1 MKSKRFLS
9 ALLTLVLVF
18 ALLPVFSVPVRA
30 EGGNC
35 GVEGENGEYG
45 DNVTWSYSSRTLTIS
60 GTGDMGDLIGPNE
73 SNGLIV
79 CTPWRSRYAEINTVI
94 VESGVTRIGAW
105 AFSGLIHATS
115 FTIPDTV
122 QEIGQG
128 AFYYCKDLTT
138 LSLPEGLTRLEA
150 DFISKCDSLT
160 DFTIPES
167 VTSIGDYAFYY
178 DQKLSEI
185 TIPKNVTEI
194 GKMAFWYCK
203 SMKTIT
209 FEGSAPRFGNNGSSD
224 AIFYN
229 VTATAYYP
237 GDDPSWTESVRQ
249 NYDGKITWVAR
260 NKPVITAQPVPQTAA
275 AGQTASFTVAA
286 DGDDLTYQWQYSK
299 DNGKNWTNKTGATSA
314 GYTVTVK
321 ESYDGM
327 LYRCIVSNT
336 AGSVI
341 SDSAKLT
348 VIPKPVI
355 TTQPSAKTV
364 AAGTKATFKVVASG
378 EGLSYQWQYKTAGSS
393 TWKNKTGATKA
404 SYTVTAQES
413 YNGILYRCIVTNSGG
428 SVTSNSA
435 KLTVTPALPVIATQP
450 KAQTAAVGETATFK
464 VVAAGTGLTYQWQ
477 YSSDYGKTWR
487 DKAGSTKATHK
498 VTVKASYNGY
508 LYRCKVTNSAG
519 TVYSSKVRL
528 TVSGVKPKILS
539 QPGAKTAAAGES
551 VTFKVVAA
559 GVGMTYQW
567 QYSTNGGTNW
577 HDKAG
582 ATSASYTTTAN
593 AKYNGILYRCR
604 VTNSYGSVYS
614 NGAMLLVS

>member
-9 ALLTLVLVF
+9 VLLTLVLVF
-18 ALLPVFSVPVRA
+18 ALLPIFSVPVRA

-35 GVEGENGEYG
+35 GVIEADTGEYG
-45 DNVTWSYSSRTLTIS
+45 DNVTWSYSDHTLTIS
-60 GTGDMGDLIGPNE
+60 GTGEMGDLTCPNE

-79 CTPWRSRYAEINTVI
+79 TTPWRSRYTYIEAVI

-122 QEIGQG
+122 QEIGEG
-128 AFYYCKDLTT
+128 AFYYCTDLTT
-138 LSLPEGLTRLEA
+138 ISLPEGLTKLET
-150 DFISKCDSLT
+150 DVLSKCSSLT
-160 DFTIPES
+160 NFTIPES
-167 VTSIGDYAFYY
+167 VTSIGDYAFYN

-194 GKMAFWYCK
+194 GTMAFWCC
-203 SMKTIT
+203 SSLKTIT
-209 FEGSAPRFGNNGSSD
+209 FEGSAPDFGSTSSSV
-224 AIFYN
+224 FYQ

-237 GDDPSWTESVRQ
+237 GNDPSWTESVLQ
-249 NYDGKITWVAR
+249 NYSGKITWVAR
-260 NKPVITAQPVPQTAA
+260 SKPAITTQPAPQTAA

-299 DNGKNWTNKTGATSA
+299 DNGENWTNKTGATSA

-355 TTQPSAKTV
+355 TTQPSGKTV
-364 AAGTKATFKVVASG
+364 TAGAKATFKVAASG
-378 EGLSYQWQYKTAGSS
+378 EGLSYQWQYKASGSS
-393 TWKNKTGATKA
+393 TWKNKSGATKASYTVTAKESYDGILYRCVVTNAGGSVTSNSAKLTVTPAKPVITTQPTGKTAAVGATATFKVVASGTGLTYQWQYSNDYGKTWKNKTGATKA
-404 SYTVTAQES
+404 SYTVTAKES
-413 YNGILYRCIVTNSGG
+413 YNGM
-428 SVTSNSA
+428 
-435 KLTVTPALPVIATQP
+435 
-450 KAQTAAVGETATFK
+450 
-464 VVAAGTGLTYQWQ
+464 
-477 YSSDYGKTWR
+477 
-487 DKAGSTKATHK
+487 
-498 VTVKASYNGY
+498 
-508 LYRCKVTNSAG
+508 LYRCKVSNSAG

-539 QPGAKTAAAGES
+539 QPGAKTAAAGDS

-582 ATSASYTTTAN
+582 ATSASYTATAN